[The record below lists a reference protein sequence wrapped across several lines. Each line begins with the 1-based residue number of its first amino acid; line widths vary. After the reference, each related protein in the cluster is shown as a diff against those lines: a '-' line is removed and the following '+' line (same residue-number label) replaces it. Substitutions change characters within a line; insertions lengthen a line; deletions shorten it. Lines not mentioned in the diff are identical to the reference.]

1 MKILLN
7 RKPVEGPWGG
17 GNHFLV
23 GMIEEC
29 EKRGHTVTHQLEA
42 DIDVIYLHDPRP
54 DELGI
59 SINEAIQYKRHFN
72 STLVVHRVNEC
83 DARKGTDGVDDLLRQ
98 TSQYTDFTIFVSNWM
113 KSYHESLGWLSPSR
127 GVFYNGVNTENFY
140 PREKIDNQK
149 VNIVTHH
156 WSNNYLKGFDVYDW
170 LDKWVEKNTDF
181 TFTYIGRENGSFK
194 NTKVVEPLFG
204 KSLGDELGKYDVYV
218 SASRYDPGPNHVL
231 ESLASGIPTYV
242 HVDGGGSVEFA
253 GLDHSYKTL
262 EDLEKILLSKRFE
275 QNSMMPKDWKQ
286 CMPDLINQIELKVGY
301 EKNKN
306 LSF

>member
-17 GNHFLV
+17 GNHFLI

-29 EKRGHTVTHQLEA
+29 EKRGHTVTHSIES
-42 DIDVIYLHDPRP
+42 DIDAIYLHDPRP

-59 SINEAIQYKRHFN
+59 SINEAIQYKHHFN
-72 STLVVHRVNEC
+72 STLIIHRVNEC

-113 KSYHESLGWLSPSR
+113 KSYHESLGWLSPARS
-127 GVFYNGVNTENFY
+127 VFYNGVNKENFY
-140 PREKIDNQK
+140 PREKINNKK

-156 WSNNYLKGFDVYDW
+156 WSNNFLKGFDVYNW
-170 LDKWVEKNTDF
+170 LDRWVEKNDDF
-181 TFTYIGRENGSFK
+181 TFTYIGRENGNFK

-204 KSLGDELGKYDVYV
+204 KSLGDELGKYDVYI

-242 HVDGGGSVEFA
+242 HADGGGSVEFA
-253 GLDHSYKTL
+253 GLDHAYKSMS
-262 EDLEKILLSKRFE
+262 DLEKILLSKSFI
-275 QNSMMPKDWKQ
+275 QNSMVPKDWKE